1 MTQTPTDEQ
10 QAIIDHKDG
19 HLLVLAGPGTGKTFV
34 LVERVQKLAAYDDIA
49 EEDILCIT
57 FTDKATEEM
66 SDRLA
71 KLGNTKT
78 KVSTFHAFCK
88 EICTE
93 NSVKSGL
100 TADSQLV
107 TEELMKLWAIRN
119 SDSFGLDEKIIN
131 FVKDSA
137 NGNSGIF
144 GAMNS
149 AITNFKES
157 LIKPAELQSWLEKQ
171 KEEIKKMSDEDKSK
185 KGNMEL
191 IDYVDTHFEFN
202 KVYAAYEKFLRENS
216 RFDYSDLIRM
226 AIDLFNN
233 HPTILESYK
242 KKYKYIL
249 VDEFQDNNFSQYEVV
264 RLLGQNANVMV
275 VGDDDQLIMR
285 FQGAREKNFEAFQ
298 TQFADVTVKKL
309 TENFR
314 STKQIV
320 GFANLFT
327 DKILNRQ
334 PKQNTS
340 VRDGEKVKIVRP
352 TSGKAQIEYV
362 VKTIRSLLGKQ
373 YTDKDGN
380 KAVYD
385 YGDFAIL
392 SRQRKWGRDFVDELR
407 TYDIPTTFRG
417 DYNMFESPIIAE
429 VLQYIHIIQSPSTA
443 GMWFHKIMTVSG
455 IDDVNIRII
464 GEEANRRRYKNPRE
478 GIDETFE
485 VMKDCDSLDISQK
498 EEIKEI
504 VKKFEDA
511 IKEDAKGTVAETVF
525 KIIYTDLSGIYKR
538 CSAHDDRLGI
548 LMLNKFYG
556 QTLDFENLWPE
567 RTIQEFDKHL
577 KFMRKVEIDL
587 EDNSILKDTVQ
598 IMTMH
603 SAKGKEYPIV
613 FVTDVTHGRFPGR
626 NVTRDFYV
634 RDGITQNSVS
644 LNFNDATKE
653 FDDKRL
659 LYVTSTRAENQ
670 LHILSPTKYDET
682 TNTEK
687 KVSKYLD
694 EIKYNAID
702 ETSGALIH
710 GDVLEIST
718 YDATTQSRQGPATV
732 NERIKTEIQEQM
744 HNSIEKMQI
753 STSLYRLIEL
763 ARIKYYEEH
772 KEDDPECSGFDVQE
786 FLKVNEKDLNFQD
799 LQGRTKPLFDHDSLE
814 ISKSGLGTYKVCPYR
829 YKLEKIQR
837 TPTEGSAIALDL
849 GNSVHN
855 TIDALIKEKKGEVPT
870 KEEMHAK
877 LEEEWIFRSFPS
889 KASSNAN
896 KKRAQTM
903 LENYENWQKTTKNKV
918 VATEHD
924 FRFDYEGVTITGRI
938 DWVEKNEKGEFEVV
952 DFKSGMNPPTQAE
965 FDEDPQLYV
974 YARGVEEIPE
984 LGKLPVKGSLYY
996 LEYVQVR
1003 QPFGKWMSTNFDSK
1017 SVADFFEKEIK
1028 PLIERI
1034 LKEDFKPTTGDH
1046 CDRCAY
1052 LQMCDDGQ
1060 NR

>member
-464 GEEANRRRYKNPRE
+464 GEEANRRRYKNSRE

-613 FVTDVTHGRFPGR
+613 FVTDITHGRFPGR